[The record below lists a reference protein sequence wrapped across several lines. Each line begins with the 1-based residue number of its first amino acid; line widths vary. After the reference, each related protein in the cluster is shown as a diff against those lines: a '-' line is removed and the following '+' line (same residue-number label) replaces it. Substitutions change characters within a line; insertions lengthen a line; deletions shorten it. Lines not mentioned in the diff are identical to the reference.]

1 MKGLPKERL
10 RNSVSWKVYPQNGYS
25 TLSHERFTNWT
36 AMQHHLMKG
45 LPTISWKVYSKNCW
59 ETPSHERS
67 THMQNGYKTP
77 SHERSTQRTALK
89 HHLMKGLPKE
99 RLQNTVSWKVYQ
111 QNGFET
117 TSHERSTQRMAT
129 KHRLMKVLSIPR
141 PTFCVVCK
149 MVTFSSVIIMIRG
162 QSQGNLQLRKNFF

>member
-45 LPTISWKVYSKNCW
+45 LPTISWKVYSKNCC

-67 THMQNGYKTP
+67 TH
-77 SHERSTQRTALK
+77 RTATK
-89 HHLMKGLPKE
+89 HRLMKGLLKE

-141 PTFCVVCK
+141 PAFCVVCK
-149 MVTFSSVIIMIRG
+149 MVTFSSEIIMIRG

>member
-1 MKGLPKERL
+1 MWVGFKRKRLPKERL
-10 RNSVSWKVYPQNGYS
+10 RNIISWKVYPKNDCV
-25 TLSHERFTNWT
+25 TVAHERSTHRMAT
-36 AMQHHLMKG
+36 QHCLMKG
-45 LPTISWKVYSKNCW
+45 LQTERLCNTISWKVY
-59 ETPSHERS
+59 PL
-67 THMQNGYKTP
+67 
-77 SHERSTQRTALK
+77 SHERSTQRTAAK
-89 HHLMKGLPKE
+89 HHLMKGLPTE

-141 PTFCVVCK
+141 PAFCVVCK
-149 MVTFSSVIIMIRG
+149 MVTFSSEIIMIRG